1 MEALIAAL
9 STLLG
14 FGIWS
19 HERSSR
25 ILDIRFDRIKKDIDR
40 IDQELA
46 DLPKNYVLKSD
57 LNAELDDIRTWL
69 RSINDKMDKLLMFR
83 QK

>member
-9 STLLG
+9 STVLG
-14 FGIWS
+14 FGIWN
-19 HERSSR
+19 HDRSSR
-25 ILDIRFDRIKKDIDR
+25 ILNSRFDRIKNDIDR
-40 IDQELA
+40 IDQEIA

-57 LNAELDDIRTWL
+57 LNAELDDIRTLL
-69 RSINDKMDKLLMFR
+69 RSINDKMDKLLMYR